1 VKSRHAEQIQSSEA
15 INTGLT
21 EAVKLRLV
29 SSGLEQWKVSFRALK
44 GAFCKEEKWK
54 KKSINQWLHPRKEAA
69 GKLLACSTDA
79 NENGSCKQV
88 PSGEQATNKDGL
100 RSENAAGP

>member
-44 GAFCKEEKWK
+44 GAFCKRREMEEEK
-54 KKSINQWLHPRKEAA
+54 H
-69 GKLLACSTDA
+69 
-79 NENGSCKQV
+79 
-88 PSGEQATNKDGL
+88 
-100 RSENAAGP
+100 